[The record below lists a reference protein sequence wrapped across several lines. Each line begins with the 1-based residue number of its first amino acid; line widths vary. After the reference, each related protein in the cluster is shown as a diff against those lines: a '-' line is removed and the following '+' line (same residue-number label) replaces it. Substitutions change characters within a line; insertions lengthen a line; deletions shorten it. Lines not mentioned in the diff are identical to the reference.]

1 LTQIV
6 LLGHDGNLGRS
17 PGMDSEWTIPGRYS
31 VVECCLNV
39 DKISVNT
46 NIIYISRSTYMDVNE
61 HEKLSNFALRNNLK

>member
-1 LTQIV
+1 MLSLPV
-6 LLGHDGNLGRS
+6 LWLYRFALPIQQTAHDGNLGRS

-46 NIIYISRSTYMDVNE
+46 NIINISRST
-61 HEKLSNFALRNNLK
+61 